1 MDYGHCPIDQ
11 SGVGY
16 FMHFLCVFVVAH
28 TVQMDTLLIGLE
40 LSLELFYSPVYWP
53 INNWFSIKFHPIPDK
68 KYSYSSDWVQYLFL
82 INIIPCLITTEGRT
96 IYGTEFR

>member
-1 MDYGHCPIDQ
+1 MDCGHCPIDQ

-53 INNWFSIKFHPIPDK
+53 INNWFSIKFQAIPDK
-68 KYSYSSDWVQYLFL
+68 NTPTLVTGFNICSSSILF
-82 INIIPCLITTEGRT
+82 PV
-96 IYGTEFR
+96 